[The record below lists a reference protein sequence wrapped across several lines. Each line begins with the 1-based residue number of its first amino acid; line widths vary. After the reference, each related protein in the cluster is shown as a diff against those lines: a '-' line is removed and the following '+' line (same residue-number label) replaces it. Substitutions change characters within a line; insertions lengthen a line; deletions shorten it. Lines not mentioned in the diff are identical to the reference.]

1 MIVFY
6 PKVKANLV
14 VSMLMNVNSPYAVKR
29 AKIPH

>member
-14 VSMLMNVNSPYAVKR
+14 VSMLMNVNNKLMTH
-29 AKIPH
+29 PHIKDH